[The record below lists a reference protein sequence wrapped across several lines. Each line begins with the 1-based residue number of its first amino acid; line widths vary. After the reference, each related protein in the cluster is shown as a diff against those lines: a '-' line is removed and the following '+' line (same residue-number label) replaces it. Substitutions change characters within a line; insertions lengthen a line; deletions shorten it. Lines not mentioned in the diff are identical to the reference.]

1 MQFFHNL
8 KLSSKLLLSFAAI
21 LVLTALIGLLSIVQ
35 LDRVNQTGTDLAR
48 QWLPATRTAME
59 VKYQLQRYRS
69 QEQQHVLSAS
79 PEEAATYEQT
89 KPQPRGSCGTVCNRT
104 WSC

>member
-79 PEEAATYEQT
+79 PKKLPPTSR
-89 KPQPRGSCGTVCNRT
+89 PCPSCGTVCNRT